1 MNRKWQLAAILAA
14 LAIALVMVFAAE
26 LLQDNTQ
33 TAPTDAST
41 RHDPVPGVPPSAT
54 GDISNP

>member
-1 MNRKWQLAAILAA
+1 MNRKWQLVAILAA

-26 LLQDNTQ
+26 LLQDDTQ
-33 TAPTDAST
+33 TAPTDAPT
-41 RHDPVPGVPPSAT
+41 RHDSVPGLPPSAT

>member
-33 TAPTDAST
+33 TAPTAAPT